1 MTTTIDKWTART
13 MSAYLEL
20 TQDEEDRL
28 TALAAKMGL
37 TLEEYVRVMCGFQP

>member
-13 MSAYLEL
+13 VCTEIEF
-20 TQDEEDRL
+20 TQDEEDNL